1 LLPFYICLRHHIY
14 CTVRNERKH
23 PKLVQAII
31 IAGKDGND
39 AKLYLEKLVN
49 VAEAEGDRRM
59 NSHYSLIIQWS
70 EEDKLFVVSLP
81 EFTDVMQPC
90 THGHTYEEAAKHGQE
105 LLETLI
111 ELYQE
116 DGKPLPE
123 PKTLGKRLQIA

>member
-1 LLPFYICLRHHIY
+1 
-14 CTVRNERKH
+14 
-23 PKLVQAII
+23 
-31 IAGKDGND
+31 
-39 AKLYLEKLVN
+39 
-49 VAEAEGDRRM
+49 
-59 NSHYSLIIQWS
+59 
-70 EEDKLFVVSLP
+70 
-81 EFTDVMQPC
+81 MQPC

>member
-1 LLPFYICLRHHIY
+1 
-14 CTVRNERKH
+14 
-23 PKLVQAII
+23 
-31 IAGKDGND
+31 
-39 AKLYLEKLVN
+39 
-49 VAEAEGDRRM
+49 M
-59 NSHYSLIIQWS
+59 NSRYSLIIQWS
-70 EEDKLFVVSLP
+70 QEDRLFVVSWP

-123 PKTLGKRLQIA
+123 PNTLGKRLQIA